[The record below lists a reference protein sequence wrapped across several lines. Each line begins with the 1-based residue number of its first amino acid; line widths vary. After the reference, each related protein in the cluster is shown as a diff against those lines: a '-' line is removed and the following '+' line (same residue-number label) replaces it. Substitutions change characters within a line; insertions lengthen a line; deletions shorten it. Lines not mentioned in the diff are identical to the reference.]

1 MLTIKGISLI
11 ICFCIFSF
19 AQELPFTHY
28 TPDNELNPLPSA
40 SIYNVYQDRAGYIW
54 ICVYSSGLARYDGNS
69 LELYTT
75 THGFPNLNVMNV
87 TEDGQGRLWVL
98 NDVGVSATERVISEH
113 SYNQPL
119 RFSTSLNHT
128 ALAQTSISQVAPNAI
143 ARDAGGDIWV
153 GTTGLGAIRYRLL
166 PAPGNPAGRP
176 DEQATIADTFS
187 TAPQRDGQNRI
198 VYALLGRKDGTV
210 WCAAGKSLLVFD
222 PARERFEVFAD
233 GQDSALAV
241 THTLYEN
248 ASGVLWGGCADGAI
262 WRLEERRRPAR
273 LEIVNRQLRDVV
285 YAMLEDSEG
294 TFWITSYGSGM
305 LRLFPGEPGRPGEI
319 LATGNGLLSDAL
331 HDVCQD
337 REGNLWF
344 AQGGGVSKLRYNHRA
359 FLHLSGQSPGNA
371 GPLLPIPTID
381 AVIPPPRE
389 PGADTSAQFPLWLAT
404 SGGAVCLKNYTEAE
418 YLDIS
423 RGLPSN
429 TVYDLCID
437 EKERLW
443 IGNFA
448 GLNCVADRESLPHF
462 AGKPRAARIRLL
474 GQEKYLAFY
483 DLGIIGV
490 CNRFPI
496 PRSETGSETVETLWF
511 NSYKRIICFAEGEW
525 FIFDEQSGIPS
536 SIIYTAAMDDRRR
549 LWIGTGDRGL
559 FSSRVPLTLAALK
572 RFSRSPT
579 DYIITEKVFHA
590 VWNTSAGAPT
600 NEILELVC
608 RGDTLWAGSSSG
620 LYVIGQANF
629 ELIHHFAEGTGL
641 ANNSVV
647 SMAISPVTNTIWAGT
662 NKGLAEIDPRTLQ
675 VIRQVTREE
684 GLLSNETHWLESVA
698 VGSDGLVY
706 FGTPRGLT
714 IYNPALDKSNPAVP
728 LLRIKSSSFTE
739 DNRGNNQFG
748 IEYAALSFANEKKV
762 LYRNRL
768 RGYDPGWSP
777 ETRENKIRYTNLPA
791 FFWPKEY
798 TFEALAANNSG
809 VWAETPLSL
818 TFSVKPAWWLRWWA
832 FLLYGA
838 ALFLLIRTGKWI
850 AANWQVLFAARKRAI
865 SHYKLGELL
874 GKGGMGEVY
883 RALDLN
889 NKQTVALKLL
899 NEELLK
905 DPENRKRFSN
915 EGRLLASFSHPHIV
929 KVFEI
934 GETETQGFIAME
946 YLPGGTLRDYLAGNH
961 PLTPEKAEDFLLQIA
976 AGLREIHSKGIIH
989 RDLKTGNIML
999 DGDGRVRIMDF
1010 GLSKSSLVSTMTS
1023 RGTVLGTLGYVAPE
1037 QVTGM
1042 NVDARADIFSFG
1054 VIIYE
1059 LLTGKL
1065 PFSGENEMA
1074 LIHAIFNTEPPPPSR
1089 LRGDISGKW
1098 DDLVARCLAKNPG
1111 ERFQTVRELYEALS
1125 AAGIRG

>member
-1 MLTIKGISLI
+1 MLTIKGIALT
-11 ICFCIFSF
+11 ICFCILSF
-19 AQELPFTHY
+19 ARELPFTHY

-75 THGFPNLNVMNV
+75 AQGLPNLNVMNV
-87 TEDGQGRLWVL
+87 TEDGHGRLWVL
-98 NDVGVSATERVISEH
+98 NDVGIAATERVISEH

-119 RFSTSLNHT
+119 RFATSLNHI

-143 ARDAGGDIWV
+143 ARDADGNIWV
-153 GTTGLGAIRYRLL
+153 GTTGLGVIRYRLL
-166 PAPGNPAGRP
+166 PAAGELAGRLG
-176 DEQATIADTFS
+176 EQVAIADTFS
-187 TAPQRDGQNRI
+187 TDPQRDGRNQI
-198 VYALLGRKDGTV
+198 VYALLGRKEGAV
-210 WCAAGKSLLVFD
+210 WCAAGKSLLVFN
-222 PARERFEVFAD
+222 PATERFEVFAD
-233 GQDSALAV
+233 EQDTSLAV
-241 THTLYEN
+241 THTLYETS
-248 ASGVLWGGCADGAI
+248 SGVLWGGYADGAI
-262 WRLEERRRPAR
+262 WRLNERRRPAR
-273 LEIVNRQLRDVV
+273 IKLVNRQLRDVV

-294 TFWITSYGSGM
+294 TFWITSFGSG
-305 LRLFPGEPGRPGEI
+305 LLKLSPGEPGRPGEI
-319 LATGNGLLSDAL
+319 LTTGNGLLSDAL
-331 HDVCQD
+331 HDVCRD

-344 AQGGGVSKLRYNHRA
+344 AQNGGVSKLRYNHRA

-371 GPLLPIPTID
+371 GPLLPIPNID
-381 AVIPPPRE
+381 AVIPPQE
-389 PGADTSAQFPLWLAT
+389 PGTDTSAQFPLWLAT
-404 SGGAVCLKNYTEAE
+404 MGGAVCLKNYTEAE

-437 EKERLW
+437 EKKRLW

-448 GLNCVADRESLPHF
+448 GLNCVADRERLPGF
-462 AGKPRAARIRLL
+462 AGKPETTKIRLL

-483 DLGIIGV
+483 DVGIIGV
-490 CNRFPI
+490 CNRFRI
-496 PRSETGSETVETLWF
+496 PRSETGPETVETLWF
-511 NSYKRIICFAEGEW
+511 NSYKRIICFAEGDW
-525 FIFDEQSGIPS
+525 FIFDEQSGIPP
-536 SIIYTAAMDDRRR
+536 SIIYTAAIDGQRR
-549 LWIGTGDRGL
+549 LWVGSGDRGL
-559 FSSRVPLTLAALK
+559 FSSRIPLTLAALK
-572 RFSRSPT
+572 RFSRNPA
-579 DYIITEKVFHA
+579 DYTITEEVFHA
-590 VWNTSAGAPT
+590 VWNTTAGAPT
-600 NEILELVC
+600 NEILELIC
-608 RGDTLWAGSSSG
+608 RGDTLWAGTSSG
-620 LYVIGQANF
+620 LYVIRQSGFKA
-629 ELIHHFAEGTGL
+629 IHHFTQENGL

-647 SMAISPVTNTIWAGT
+647 SMAISPVSNTIWAGT
-662 NKGLAEIDPRTLQ
+662 NKGLAEIDPRALK
-675 VIRQVTREE
+675 VIRRVTREE

-698 VGSDGLVY
+698 VGSDGRVY

-714 IYNPALDKSNPAVP
+714 IYNPALDKSNPAAP
-728 LLRIKSSSFTE
+728 LLRVKSSSFTE
-739 DNRGNNQFG
+739 DNRGNNQFA
-748 IEYAALSFANEKKV
+748 IEYTALSFANEKQV
-762 LYRNRL
+762 LYRSRL
-768 RGYDPGWSP
+768 RGYDPDWSP

-791 FFWPKEY
+791 FFWPRDY
-798 TFEALAANNSG
+798 TFEVFAANNSG
-809 VWAETPLSL
+809 IWTESPLGFS
-818 TFSVKPAWWLRWWA
+818 FSVKPAWWLRWWA
-832 FLLYGA
+832 FLLYGG

-850 AANWQVLFAARKRAI
+850 AANWQALFSARKRMV

-883 RALDLN
+883 QALDLN
-889 NKQTVALKLL
+889 SKATVALKLL

-929 KVFEI
+929 KVYEI

-946 YLPGGTLRDYLAGNH
+946 YLPGGTLKDYLAGNH
-961 PLTPEKAEDFLLQIA
+961 PLAPEKAGNFLLQIA
-976 AGLREIHSKGIIH
+976 AGLLEIHSKGIIH

-999 DGDGRVRIMDF
+999 DSEGRVRIMDF

-1042 NVDARADIFSFG
+1042 NVDQRADIFSFG

-1059 LLTGKL
+1059 FLTGKL

-1074 LIHAIFNTEPPPPSR
+1074 LIHAIFNTDPPPPSQ

-1111 ERFQTVRELYEALS
+1111 ERFQTVRELSEALS